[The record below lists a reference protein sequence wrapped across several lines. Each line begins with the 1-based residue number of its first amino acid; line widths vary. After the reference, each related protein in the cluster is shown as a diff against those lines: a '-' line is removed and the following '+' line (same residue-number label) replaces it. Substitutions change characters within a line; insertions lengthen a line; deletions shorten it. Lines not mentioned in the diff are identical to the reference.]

1 LFGFVS
7 DPYFLAR
14 KEGIVSL
21 ERELWA
27 ERRAS
32 GALFHVT
39 LPLTKPGRR
48 GR

>member
-1 LFGFVS
+1 MFGFVS

-14 KEGIVSL
+14 KERIVSL
-21 ERELWA
+21 ARELWA

-39 LPLTKPGRR
+39 LLLTKPGRER
-48 GR
+48 R